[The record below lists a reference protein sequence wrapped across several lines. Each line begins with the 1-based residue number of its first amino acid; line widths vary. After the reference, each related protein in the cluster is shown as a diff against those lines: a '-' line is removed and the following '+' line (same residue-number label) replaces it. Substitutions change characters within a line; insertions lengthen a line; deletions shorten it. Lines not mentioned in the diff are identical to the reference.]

1 MIVSRK
7 DYIPFVVKSLP
18 ETSVSGQ
25 WFNEPTHRSIY
36 DLNYY
41 KYKDY
46 DYKYKDISGFISKV
60 KERISHLSVKISETQ
75 LNKTIILNSYQ
86 LLQYV
91 LRKN

>member
-60 KERISHLSVKISETQ
+60 KERISHFSAKILET
-75 LNKTIILNSYQ
+75 
-86 LLQYV
+86 
-91 LRKN
+91 